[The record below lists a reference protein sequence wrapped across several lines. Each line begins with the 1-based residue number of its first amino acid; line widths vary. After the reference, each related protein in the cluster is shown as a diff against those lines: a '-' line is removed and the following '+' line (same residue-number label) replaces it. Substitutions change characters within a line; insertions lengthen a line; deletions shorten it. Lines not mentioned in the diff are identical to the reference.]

1 MRRLIF
7 ISFLILGCSA
17 KKTPSE
23 TPITYDDI
31 MNEAWAKYS
40 VFEFSQARNLF
51 SQALS
56 KTE

>member
-7 ISFLILGCSA
+7 ISFIILGCSA

-31 MNEAWAKYS
+31 MNEAWKNYS
-40 VFEFSQARNLF
+40 IFEFSKARNLN
-51 SQALS
+51 QR
-56 KTE
+56 

>member
-40 VFEFSQARNLF
+40 VFEFSQARIYSLRHF
-51 SQALS
+51 Q
-56 KTE
+56 